1 MAAFDPKRRAQLELV
16 LAAVLWSTSGTFAK
30 LLGLPGPTLAL
41 FRTIF
46 AGLCLLPFL
55 HGRRTTFR
63 PAMIPMVFCFAAMS
77 VTFLTAMT
85 LTTAANTIF
94 LQYTAP
100 LWMFVGGVLFL
111 GEKID
116 RSSVVALALGLAG
129 VATIVFGGPSAE
141 STGMAL
147 ALVAGV
153 FFAGVGLF
161 LRFLRKEDPVW
172 LTTLNH
178 WGSVLFILPL
188 VLFSGSGGF
197 VLPQGG
203 QWLGLFAFGAFQ
215 MALPYLLFSRAL
227 DHVPAHDA
235 GILCLLEPVLNATF
249 TAAIAGERPH
259 VATIVG
265 GAVLLVSVALRA
277 LAGRDPAP
285 LPGD

>member
-1 MAAFDPKRRAQLELV
+1 MRLSAERRAYAELI

-30 LLGLPGPTLAL
+30 LLALPGPTLAI

-55 HGRRTTFR
+55 
-63 PAMIPMVFCFAAMS
+63 AAMS

-85 LTTAANTIF
+85 YTTAANTIF

-100 LWMFVGGVLFL
+100 LWMFAGGVAFL
-111 GEKID
+111 GERID
-116 RSSVVALALGLAG
+116 RASVVALAMGLGG
-129 VATIVFGGPSAE
+129 VLVILLGGPGGE

-153 FFAGVGLF
+153 FFAGVGLY

-178 WGSVLFILPL
+178 LGSILFILPL
-188 VLFSGSGGF
+188 LLIGPMAGGF
-197 VLPQGG
+197 VWPVGW
-203 QWLGLFAFGAFQ
+203 QWVGLFAFGAFQ

-227 DHVPAHDA
+227 VHVSAHDA

-249 TAAIAGERPH
+249 AALIAGERPH
-259 VATIVG
+259 VTTIVG
-265 GAVLLVSVALRA
+265 GGILLGSVALRA
-277 LAGRDPAP
+277 IAGKKLVV
-285 LPGD
+285 LPGE